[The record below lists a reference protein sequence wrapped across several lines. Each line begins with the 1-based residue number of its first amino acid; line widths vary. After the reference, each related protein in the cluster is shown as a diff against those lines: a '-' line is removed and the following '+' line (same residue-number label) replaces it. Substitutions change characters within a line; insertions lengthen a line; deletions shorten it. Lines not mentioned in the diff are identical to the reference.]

1 MHIYTEFLI
10 FLGLL
15 VILPDLYL
23 YNRFMRNRTNKS
35 TSILHAII
43 SIYSVTMSL
52 TIMLNIN
59 NVFSPETNFRL
70 ILLVT
75 VLGLIYLPKLAFC
88 TFDLVFFLTKKRW
101 RSIQYCGYVAAI
113 TIALTILHGIFIK
126 RFDFKK
132 GEYVVPME
140 HLPAAF
146 ENYKIVQISD
156 FHLGTFSLSKEK
168 LIPLMDSINAQKP
181 DLIVFT
187 GDMVNSLATECNGWN
202 EIFDRLDPQT
212 PKLAILGNH
221 DYSTYYMNWGNEDVE
236 FMNSMAIRQRIRDF
250 GFDLL
255 LNESVTIPKGND
267 TIAIIGT
274 ENWSKKKEYNYGD
287 IPKSMKGTEHLPC
300 KIMLTHDPSF
310 WEDSICGKL
319 DVDLTLSGHTHASQI
334 GFEIGN
340 FKWSPAKYRF
350 EQYDG
355 LTEKNGEYILVSRGI
370 GCVGVPVRIGLSP
383 EYSVITLKSKKQ

>member
-10 FLGLL
+10 FLVLL

-43 SIYSVTMSL
+43 SAYSIIMSL

-75 VLGLIYLPKLAFC
+75 VLGLIYIPKLAFC
-88 TFDLVFFLTKKRW
+88 SFDLIFFLTKKRW
-101 RSIQYCGYVAAI
+101 RWIQYCGYGATIV
-113 TIALTILHGIFIK
+113 IALTILHGIFIK
-126 RFDFKK
+126 RFDFEK
-132 GEYVVPME
+132 GEYTVQME
-140 HLPAAF
+140 HLPDSF
-146 ENYKIVQISD
+146 DDYKIVQLSD
-156 FHLGTFSLSKEK
+156 LHLGTFSFSKEK

-202 EIFDRLDPQT
+202 EICARLNPET
-212 PKLAILGNH
+212 PKLAVLGNH
-221 DYSTYYMNWGNEDVE
+221 DYSTYYMSWEDEDIE
-236 FMNSMAIRQRIRDF
+236 FLNSMAIRQRIRDF

-255 LNESVTIPKGND
+255 LNESVTIPKGSD
-267 TIAIIGT
+267 TIIVIGT
-274 ENWSKKKEYNYGD
+274 ENWSKKSEYNFGD
-287 IPKSMKGTEHLPC
+287 INKSMKGTEQYPC

-310 WEDSICGKL
+310 WSDSICDRL
-319 DVDLTLSGHTHASQI
+319 DVDLTLSGHTHASQFGFKI
-334 GFEIGN
+334 GDY
-340 FKWSPAKYRF
+340 KWSPAKYRF
-350 EQYDG
+350 EYYDG
-355 LTEKNGEYILVSRGI
+355 HSEKNGNHIIVSRGI

-383 EYSVITLKSKKQ
+383 EYSVITLKKKTQ